1 MLLPRQGHIRSLVG
15 IAMRANLLTLLFV
28 LLSLPGQAADP
39 PARKPNPL
47 VPSLPLLTREEEDR
61 IDDIINRFI
70 LFDIGQLPGAE
81 GQKAKEEFDKLG
93 PEALFGL
100 VRGFN
105 KALEIEGSCP
115 AVVIARKLM
124 TIMRNANDPLLL
136 AFARENLGVGV
147 KRTVHGGVLKDL
159 KMVALL
165 RLRCVGDGKNAKPAG
180 DPNEGKIVIKPR
192 TPGEGVGGK
201 STLELAQLAKS
212 AKGDKLKELLGELE
226 KRTGETPINILV
238 GFTSPDTESE
248 IRYLALELL
257 VKNLARQPVSTIKDK
272 LADKRP
278 EVRSA
283 AAWVV
288 ADRRL
293 PYGDELIEMLSDKD
307 MDVAQAARQALN
319 RLAGGDTDYGPNR
332 GATDAERAEAIKQWR
347 EWWAKQS
354 GR

>member
-1 MLLPRQGHIRSLVG
+1 MRVTYSTLVL
-15 IAMRANLLTLLFV
+15 I
-28 LLSLPGQAADP
+28 LLSLPAPAADQP
-39 PARKPNPL
+39 TRKPSLL
-47 VPSLPLLTREEEDR
+47 VPSLPQLTREEEDR
-61 IDDIINRFI
+61 IDDIVNRFI
-70 LFDIGQLPGAE
+70 LFDIGQLGGAE
-81 GQKAKEEFDKLG
+81 GQKAKADFDKLG
-93 PEALFGL
+93 PEAFFGL

-124 TIMRNANDPLLL
+124 TIMRNSNDPLLL
-136 AFARENLGVGV
+136 AFARENLGLGIN
-147 KRTVHGGVLKDL
+147 RTPHGGVVKDL

-165 RLRCVGDGKNAKPAG
+165 RMRSVGDGKNAKSGGG

-192 TPGEGVGGK
+192 TPGDGVAGK
-201 STLELAQLAKS
+201 STLELAQLIKS

-226 KRTGETPINILV
+226 KRTGETPINVLA
-238 GFTSPDTESE
+238 GLTNPDVESE

-257 VKNLARQPVSTIKDK
+257 VKNLARQPVSTIKEK

-288 ADRRL
+288 ADRKL

-319 RLAGGDTDYGPNR
+319 RLAGGDTDFGPNR
-332 GATDAERAEAIKQWR
+332 SATEAERAMAIKQWR
-347 EWWAKQS
+347 EWWAKQ
-354 GR
+354 GER

>member
-1 MLLPRQGHIRSLVG
+1 
-15 IAMRANLLTLLFV
+15 MRVTFLTLVLI
-28 LLSLPGQAADP
+28 LLSLPAQAADA
-39 PARKPNPL
+39 PARKANPL
-47 VPSLPLLTREEEDR
+47 VPSLPLLNREEEDR

-70 LFDIGQLPGAE
+70 LFDIGQLGGAE
-81 GQKAKEEFDKLG
+81 GQQAKADFDKLG
-93 PEALFGL
+93 PEAFFGL

-124 TIMRNANDPLLL
+124 TIMRGSNDPLLL

-147 KRTVHGGVLKDL
+147 QRTAHGGVLKDL
-159 KMVALL
+159 KLVALL
-165 RLRCVGDGKNAKPAG
+165 RMRSVGNGKNAKPAD
-180 DPNEGKIVIKPR
+180 DPNEGKIVIRPR
-192 TPGEGVGGK
+192 TPGDGVAGK

-212 AKGDKLKELLGELE
+212 AKGDKLKELMGELE
-226 KRTGETPINILV
+226 KRTGETPITVLAGLTN
-238 GFTSPDTESE
+238 PDTESE
-248 IRYLALELL
+248 IRYLAMELL
-257 VKNLARQPVSTIKDK
+257 VKNLARQPASTIKEK

-307 MDVAQAARQALN
+307 MDVGQAARQALN

-332 GATDAERAEAIKQWR
+332 GATDAERAMAIKQWR
-347 EWWAKQS
+347 EWWTKQ
-354 GR
+354 GER

>member
-1 MLLPRQGHIRSLVG
+1 
-15 IAMRANLLTLLFV
+15 MRVPTLRVAFLTLV
-28 LLSLPGQAADP
+28 LILVSLPAPAADQP
-39 PARKPNPL
+39 TRKPNPL

-61 IDDIINRFI
+61 IDKIIDRFI

-81 GQKAKEEFDKLG
+81 GQQAKADFDKLG
-93 PEALFGL
+93 PEAFFGL

-124 TIMRNANDPLLL
+124 TIFRATDDPLLL

-147 KRTVHGGVLKDL
+147 QRTPHGGVLKDL

-165 RLRCVGDGKNAKPAG
+165 RMRSVGKGNGSKSAG

-192 TPGEGVGGK
+192 TPGDGVAGK
-201 STLELAQLAKS
+201 STLELAQLIKS

-226 KRTGETPINILV
+226 KRTGETPITVLS
-238 GFTSPDTESE
+238 GLMSPDTESE
-248 IRYLALELL
+248 IRYLAMELL
-257 VKNLARQPVSTIKDK
+257 IKNLGRQPVSTIKEK

-293 PYGDELIEMLSDKD
+293 PFGDELIEMLSDKD

-319 RLAGGDTDYGPNR
+319 RLAGGDTDFGPNR
-332 GATDAERAEAIKQWR
+332 GATEAERAMAIKQWR
-347 EWWAKQS
+347 EWWAKQ
-354 GR
+354 GGQ